1 MKTIR
6 NSSMSFT
13 FAGLEL
19 HDQLEGQW
27 PLAFLARAS
36 RYEKPALGALS
47 WPENWPKRL
56 KTRPIR
62 AQNHGNTSKHGW
74 PRRRE
79 SLDHRAMREG
89 IRLLAFHELSVELEA
104 LPQAVSHLSS
114 MKNVRSSSKFLLK
127 TPLSDDI
134 YLWSLFN
141 TYFCREIPYS
151 SPKLNWVSN
160 GF

>member
-56 KTRPIR
+56 KTMEKPANTVGRGAER
-62 AQNHGNTSKHGW
+62 ALITVLCVKAFASWPSTSS
-74 PRRRE
+74 R
-79 SLDHRAMREG
+79 
-89 IRLLAFHELSVELEA
+89 
-104 LPQAVSHLSS
+104 
-114 MKNVRSSSKFLLK
+114 
-127 TPLSDDI
+127 
-134 YLWSLFN
+134 
-141 TYFCREIPYS
+141 
-151 SPKLNWVSN
+151 
-160 GF
+160 